1 MDNIGIGH
9 KLVLKDINLYQLK
22 EIRALAISRKVLLP
36 EFKGKAVYSRI
47 IKNDKYNSPILD
59 TENKIVS
66 KEGFFIPI
74 EFIDEFE
81 EVNKIMKE
89 NQILLNNWEE
99 DFKRDWTLQLRKN
112 PKLREFFKD
121 AISNMEFTE
130 KQTGS
135 AY

>member
-1 MDNIGIGH
+1 MDNVGIGH
-9 KLVLKDINLYQLK
+9 KLVLKDINLWLLK
-22 EIRALAISRKVLLP
+22 EIKSLAVSKRVLLP
-36 EFKGKAVYSRI
+36 EFKGNPVYSRF
-47 IKNDKYNSPILD
+47 IKEDGYALD
-59 TENKIVS
+59 TETKIIS

-74 EFIDEFE
+74 EFLEEFE
-81 EVNKIMKE
+81 AVNQVMKE
-89 NQILLNNWEE
+89 NQQILNNWEE
-99 DFKRDWTLQLRKN
+99 DFKKDWTLQLRRN